1 MSNLEPNTIEKRELE
16 RNLWSGC
23 QNPNEGSPEETRLNT
38 LLEQNEFGD
47 S

>member
-1 MSNLEPNTIEKRELE
+1 MSNLDLNTVEKREQE

-23 QNPNEGSPEETRLNT
+23 QNPIEESPEETRLNT
-38 LLEQNEFGD
+38 LLEQDEFGD